1 MLQSDWLV
9 QISLGTSDTVFL
21 WITTAEPQLTGHV
34 FINPVDKNAF
44 MALLW
49 WVTTYMVYRCTVKH
63 YVINNLVTIS
73 SMETDKLPGLTFS
86 PTSKSQLCLFLPFTH
101 VPVINASNVVP
112 GHTLLFHFC
121 LFPSCIT
128 NAAVCIN
135 V

>member
-49 WVTTYMVYRCTVKH
+49 WVTTYMVYRYTVKH

-86 PTSKSQLCLFLPFTH
+86 PTSIPTLPVPSIYPCPCDKCIQCGFRTYPSFSFLSFSQLYY
-101 VPVINASNVVP
+101 
-112 GHTLLFHFC
+112 
-121 LFPSCIT
+121 
-128 NAAVCIN
+128 
-135 V
+135 